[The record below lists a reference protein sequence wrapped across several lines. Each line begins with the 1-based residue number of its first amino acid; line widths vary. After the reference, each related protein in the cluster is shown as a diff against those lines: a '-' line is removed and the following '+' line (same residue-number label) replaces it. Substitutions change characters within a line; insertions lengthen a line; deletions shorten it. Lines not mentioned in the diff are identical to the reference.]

1 MNIAAKNNSELIE
14 IKQELKNLLKELT
27 VELLLALRTL
37 FTFLKEWWRKF
48 ITDFSIS
55 NIRKEGFLTI
65 LCRRSESFFGIH
77 SLQKEPNIRKIIK
90 KNVKRNSKKIVLFPL
105 FLLIT
110 LSNHLIKALKRGK
123 KQKKMNKK
131 VNYYFNG

>member
-14 IKQELKNLLKELT
+14 IKQELKSLLKELT

-37 FTFLKEWWRKF
+37 LDFLKEWWRKF
-48 ITDFSIS
+48 ITDFSFS

-77 SLQKEPNIRKIIK
+77 SSQKEPKLRKIIK
-90 KNVKRNSKKIVLFPL
+90 KNVKRNSKKIILFPF

-110 LSNHLIKALKRGK
+110 LCDQLIKLFKKEK
-123 KQKKMNKK
+123 KQKKVNKK
-131 VNYYFNG
+131 VNQYFE